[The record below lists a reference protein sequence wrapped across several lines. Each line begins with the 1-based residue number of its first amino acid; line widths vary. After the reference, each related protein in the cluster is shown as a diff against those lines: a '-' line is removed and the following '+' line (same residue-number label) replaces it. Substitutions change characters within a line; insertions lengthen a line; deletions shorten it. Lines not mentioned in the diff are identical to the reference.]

1 MSLPLKQVVA
11 GLAIAIALPLAHAQY
26 RQLNV
31 PTNIQEHSQW
41 CWSGSSKAIIGFYK
55 AAPSQCA
62 IVNWAFGINYACGN
76 GSFNWNSY
84 ANQPN
89 SLYGSG
95 GSVQNIL
102 SNWGIATYAYTYAS
116 SWNSIVSDINAN
128 KPFVI
133 RFGWTSGGGHIMVGT
148 GYEVWNGASYVTY
161 MNPWPGEGNSEDLYN
176 WMVAANDH
184 RWTHTLRVR

>member
-1 MSLPLKQVVA
+1 MSLHLKQAAA
-11 GLAIAIALPLAHAQY
+11 GLVLALTLPLAHAQY
-26 RQLNV
+26 KQLNV
-31 PTNIQEHSQW
+31 SNTTQEHSQW
-41 CWSGSSKAIIGFYK
+41 CWSGSSKAVIGFYK
-55 AAPSQCA
+55 SAPSQCS

-76 GSFNWNSY
+76 GTFNWNSY

-95 GSVQNIL
+95 GSMQNIL
-102 SNWGIATYAYTYAS
+102 THWGVSTNAYTYAS
-116 SWNSIVSDINAN
+116 SWNSVVSDINAS

-133 RFGWTSGGGHIMVGT
+133 RFGWTAGGGHIMVGT

-176 WMVAANDH
+176 WMVSANDH
-184 RWTHTLRVR
+184 QWTHTLRVR